1 MLQQQQLVQRE
12 EKTITLKGSAQI
24 VVQFFNY
31 GINSILYQRGLY
43 PPEDFHMEKKYGLNL
58 LVTSHEGVQ
67 AYLATILS
75 QLDKWIVAKKI
86 STLVLVISSKNTRE
100 VLERW
105 SFDVQLENNTAG
117 SATEKENMAA
127 TISSPSLTSQP
138 SASSSSR
145 TEKQTMQEIAAVMR
159 QITASVTFLPMLD
172 EPCTFNVLAYTDKD
186 AVVPAEWID
195 SDPRLIERNAEQ
207 VKLRS
212 FSTSVHRVDGLV
224 AYKYV
229 GDQL

>member
-1 MLQQQQLVQRE
+1 MLQQQQLLQRE

-31 GINSILYQRGLY
+31 GISSILYQRGLY

-67 AYLATILS
+67 AYLSTILS

-105 SFDVQLENNTAG
+105 SFDVQLENSSIANEKKITA
-117 SATEKENMAA
+117 TAA
-127 TISSPSLTSQP
+127 NSTSSLPSSPP
-138 SASSSSR
+138 GPSR
-145 TEKQTMQEIAAVMR
+145 TEKQTTQEIAAVMR

-172 EPCTFNVLAYTDKD
+172 EPCTFNVLAYTEKD

-195 SDPRLIERNAEQ
+195 SDPRLIERQAEQ

>member
-1 MLQQQQLVQRE
+1 MLQQQQLLQRE
-12 EKTITLKGSAQI
+12 EKTITLKGSARI
-24 VVQFFNY
+24 VVEFFN
-31 GINSILYQRGLY
+31 
-43 PPEDFHMEKKYGLNL
+43 FHMEKKYGLNL

-67 AYLATILS
+67 AYLSTILS

-105 SFDVQLENNTAG
+105 SFDVQLENSSVTN
-117 SATEKENMAA
+117 EKEPTTTAA
-127 TISSPSLTSQP
+127 KPTSSLPSP
-138 SASSSSR
+138 PPAPSR
-145 TEKQTMQEIAAVMR
+145 TEKQTTQEIAAVMR

-172 EPCTFNVLAYTDKD
+172 EPCTFNVLAYTEKD

>member
-1 MLQQQQLVQRE
+1 MLQQQQLLQRE

-58 LVTSHEGVQ
+58 LVTSHEVVQ
-67 AYLATILS
+67 AYLSTILS

-105 SFDVQLENNTAG
+105 SFDVRLENSSITNEKNVPTTAAK
-117 SATEKENMAA
+117 ST
-127 TISSPSLTSQP
+127 SSLPSP
-138 SASSSSR
+138 PPAPSR
-145 TEKQTMQEIAAVMR
+145 TEKQTTQEIAAVMR

-172 EPCTFNVLAYTDKD
+172 EPCTFNVLAYTEKD

-195 SDPRLIERNAEQ
+195 SDPRLIERQAEQ